1 MEPSFEYRKKEVNVS
16 KINNDGTEDINAW
29 FNFILDMADEQLFVA
44 IGRIPSIDN
53 RFIVND
59 NDIKKIR
66 SMRLSK
72 IK

>member
-1 MEPSFEYRKKEVNVS
+1 MKHDTN
-16 KINNDGTEDINAW
+16 EDINAW

-66 SMRLSK
+66 ILWNYYICKFRGVCSSYFGNCYV
-72 IK
+72 

>member
-1 MEPSFEYRKKEVNVS
+1 
-16 KINNDGTEDINAW
+16 
-29 FNFILDMADEQLFVA
+29 MADEQLFVA